1 MSSKVKIKKPP
12 DIIEN
17 NNKKEEVELNE
28 QVYRT
33 IKCPLKSVLKEYDT
47 LQPIIEQCVK
57 DVNEIII
64 LGYQFIRLYLLDKF
78 VNNKELPIIN
88 KQFILDVL
96 KTVSSTETNK
106 GKQKTENKIIN
117 KSVKDDIKLFY
128 KNTFYKLVNKTLS
141 YSNKTFILDK
151 MADEMLRCIETNIST
166 HFLKHLYKYINI
178 KFKNPKSDEIKKKK
192 IKTKGKNYIKNLI

>member
-12 DIIEN
+12 DIVEN
-17 NNKKEEVELNE
+17 NKTEEDTEPNE

-33 IKCPLKSVLKEYDT
+33 IKCPLKSTLKEYDI

-57 DVNEIII
+57 DINEIII

-106 GKQKTENKIIN
+106 GKQKTETKIKN
-117 KSVKDDIKLFY
+117 KSIKDDIKIFY

-141 YSNKTFILDK
+141 YSNKTFILEQ
-151 MADEMLRCIETNIST
+151 MAKEMLTCIKTNI
-166 HFLKHLYKYINI
+166 
-178 KFKNPKSDEIKKKK
+178 
-192 IKTKGKNYIKNLI
+192 